1 MSCERIIITEKLY
14 IHLFIT
20 QFMSKGLIID
30 TIGRLFVEDDF
41 RNEFNNN
48 SDRTLGKIS
57 GLTDKEKQF
66 LKEKANVIRDCTD
79 ALAVTYQGG
88 KKKRS

>member
-1 MSCERIIITEKLY
+1 
-14 IHLFIT
+14 
-20 QFMSKGLIID
+20 MSKGLVVD
-30 TIGRLFVEDDF
+30 TIGRLFIDEDF

-48 SDRTLGKIS
+48 RETTLEKIS

-66 LKEKANVIRDCTD
+66 LKEKSNIIRDCTD
-79 ALAVTYQGG
+79 SLVVTYQGG